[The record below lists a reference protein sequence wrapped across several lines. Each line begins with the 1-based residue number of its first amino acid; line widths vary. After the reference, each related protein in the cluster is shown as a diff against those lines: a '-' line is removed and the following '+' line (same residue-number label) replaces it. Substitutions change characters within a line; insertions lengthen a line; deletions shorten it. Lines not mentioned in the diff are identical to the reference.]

1 MEEMLYMLVYP
12 AIERTCVAN
21 GWGSAVHGSVV
32 TDFDLMLQPYTD
44 KAIQILKMNIGY
56 ILIVMVYMV

>member
-1 MEEMLYMLVYP
+1 MEEPLYMLIYL
-12 AIERTCVAN
+12 AIEKTCVAN

-44 KAIQILKMNIGY
+44 KAIQIK
-56 ILIVMVYMV
+56 